1 MRAVDLDDLRTWL
14 DRYFAAWR
22 SNDPVEVEALFAP
35 DAVYSYGPFR
45 DEARGRNE
53 IVRRWVE
60 GGVPSGLQTAFEPL
74 AVFGERGVAHWQV
87 SFHEGDGRTELDG
100 ILVLDFDA
108 EGRCVLHRE
117 WYDRRRTARRTMG

>member
-22 SNDPVEVEALFAP
+22 SNDPAEVQALFAP

-45 DEARGRNE
+45 DEVRGRDE

-60 GGVPSGLQTAFEPL
+60 GGVRPGLRTAFEPL
-74 AVFGERGVAHWQV
+74 AVTGARGVAHWRV
-87 SFHEGDGRTELDG
+87 SFDDGEGRTELDG
-100 ILVLDFDA
+100 ILVLDLDDA
-108 EGRCVLHRE
+108 GRCVLHRE
-117 WYDRRRTARRTMG
+117 WYDRRRTPS